1 MGIDRSNPLFAPS
14 YRREWK
20 HFGYTNIA
28 HADAPEKWTHWE
40 DLPAP
45 YKYYHVKLDPADVE
59 KTSFLY
65 GIMNNWKT
73 ALPAIIAVGFPVF
86 VFDVV
91 FMDYH
96 VELAGVTLT
105 TAAIGMA
112 NLGPAIRK
120 MLSADVTETKDALY
134 KAEAEYF
141 AAIDEAMDVYTKAQD
156 APQLAAHMNTG
167 ERALRK
173 LEAAAA
179 STNVKVT
186 EVKRMQEMLEYLS
199 TLQGAS
205 AAGQADTAA
214 VLANRATEAK
224 LESDS
229 ALQQATIADAIAA
242 LKAGGMP
249 QPGNTTEKVFAAEFE
264 NVKKNPPKADPAV
277 AAAQKQRDNEIF
289 AKRFG
294 FVDRSVTE
302 TMLNKAKSD
311 SAAWAVLTAKT
322 GGDPKV
328 GAALSDP
335 NPLQFRK

>member
-1 MGIDRSNPLFAPS
+1 M
-14 YRREWK
+14 
-20 HFGYTNIA
+20 
-28 HADAPEKWTHWE
+28 
-40 DLPAP
+40 
-45 YKYYHVKLDPADVE
+45 
-59 KTSFLY
+59 
-65 GIMNNWKT
+65 
-73 ALPAIIAVGFPVF
+73 
-86 VFDVV
+86 
-91 FMDYH
+91 
-96 VELAGVTLT
+96 
-105 TAAIGMA
+105 
-112 NLGPAIRK
+112 
-120 MLSADVTETKDALY
+120 
-134 KAEAEYF
+134 
-141 AAIDEAMDVYTKAQD
+141 YTKAQD